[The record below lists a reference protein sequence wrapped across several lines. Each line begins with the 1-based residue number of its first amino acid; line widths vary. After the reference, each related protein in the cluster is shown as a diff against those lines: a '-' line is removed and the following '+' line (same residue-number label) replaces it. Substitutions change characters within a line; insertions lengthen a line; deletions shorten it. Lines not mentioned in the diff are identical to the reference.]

1 MYRKQ
6 ARQITI
12 YSFVTP
18 FGGMLNKDNRWVRY
32 AEAIPWDEI
41 EKIYASKF
49 SNRGAPAKPLRKV
62 LGAYILKEEYN
73 FSEARIIREI
83 NENPYLQYFI
93 GLNEYTD
100 KVPVSASL
108 IRSFSKRFTEQDKTE
123 IERLLKEARK
133 SLR

>member
-49 SNRGAPAKPLRKV
+49 SNRGAPAKPRRKV

-73 FSEARIIREI
+73 FSEARIIKEI

-133 SLR
+133 SLK